1 MTAAPQDPDADDVPA
16 RRDALASGADSSGL
30 TPERLLDLAER
41 MAVVLGYRPG
51 AGLSGVATLVV
62 GVSFTSRAAAPFP
75 GTGTL
80 TSSATVTAGA
90 ALGMGAASDAE
101 IRTFPQAVNKSG
113 IARLTPAQLLCLVVL
128 TLAALGL
135 PAAEIFMPVQVSTA
149 VDRELETAPLAVPIA
164 MWIWKQRGR

>member
-1 MTAAPQDPDADDVPA
+1 
-16 RRDALASGADSSGL
+16 
-30 TPERLLDLAER
+30 
-41 MAVVLGYRPG
+41 
-51 AGLSGVATLVV
+51 
-62 GVSFTSRAAAPFP
+62 
-75 GTGTL
+75 
-80 TSSATVTAGA
+80 
-90 ALGMGAASDAE
+90 MGAASDAE

-113 IARLTPAQLLCLVVL
+113 IARLTPAQLLCLL